1 MNKISGVFPVLA
13 VPFNNNGSLD
23 LDSIPKLVELCIN
36 NKVDGVVI
44 FGLASELYKLND
56 SERIQILE
64 KVISSVN
71 SRVPVIVGTEHS
83 GTLAAVSR
91 SIEAEKLG
99 ASALMLYPPTFIK
112 PDDDNVLSYFK
123 AVSSAVEIP
132 IIIQDAPAWTGV
144 PLPISLLSRII
155 KQQPNVCYI
164 KLESPPIGEK
174 AKLLKSEGFKII
186 AGYGAI
192 HLMEDLTAGIDGFM
206 PGCGFPGVFVEI
218 NDLFKSGNIQ
228 KARTLYQL
236 VLPLLTFQLTSLDT
250 FIEIQKLLLK
260 HLQIFST
267 AYCREPHVP
276 LSSDRIDYLNLLL
289 AQIGLKEL
297 GVRKFD
303 ERKT

>member
-1 MNKISGVFPVLA
+1 MNEISGVLPVLA
-13 VPFNNNGSLD
+13 VPFNKDGSLD
-23 LDSIPKLVELCIN
+23 LESIPRLVEHCIN
-36 NKVDGVVI
+36 NKANGVVI

-56 SERIQILE
+56 NERIQILE

-83 GTLAAVSR
+83 GTVAAVAR

-112 PDDDNVLSYFK
+112 PDEANVLSYFK
-123 AVSSAVEIP
+123 AVGSAVKIP

-144 PLPISLLSRII
+144 PLPVSLLSRII
-155 KQQPNVCYI
+155 REQPNVCYI
-164 KLESPPIGEK
+164 KLESPPIGDK

-206 PGCGFPGVFVEI
+206 PGCSLPGIFVEI
-218 NDLFKSGNIQ
+218 NDLFKSGNVE
-228 KARTLYQL
+228 KARTLYQI

-267 AYCREPHVP
+267 SYCREPHIP
-276 LSSDRIDYLNLLL
+276 ISSERIEYLNVLL
-289 AQIGLKEL
+289 AEIGLKEL
-297 GVRKFD
+297 EGVRV
-303 ERKT
+303 

>member
-1 MNKISGVFPVLA
+1 MNEISGVLPVLA
-13 VPFNNNGSLD
+13 VPFNKDGSLD
-23 LDSIPKLVELCIN
+23 LESIPRLVEHCIN
-36 NKVDGVVI
+36 NKANGVVI

-56 SERIQILE
+56 NERIQILE

-83 GTLAAVSR
+83 GTVAAVAR

-112 PDDDNVLSYFK
+112 PDEANVLSYFK
-123 AVSSAVEIP
+123 AVGSAVKIP

-144 PLPISLLSRII
+144 PLPVSLLSRII
-155 KQQPNVCYI
+155 KEQPNVCYI
-164 KLESPPIGEK
+164 KLESPPIGDK

-206 PGCGFPGVFVEI
+206 PGCSLPGIFVEI
-218 NDLFKSGNIQ
+218 NDLFKSGNVE
-228 KARTLYQL
+228 KARTLYQI

-267 AYCREPHVP
+267 SYCREPHIP
-276 LSSDRIDYLNLLL
+276 ISSERIDYLNLLL
-289 AQIGLKEL
+289 AEIGLKEL
-297 GVRKFD
+297 EGVRD
-303 ERKT
+303 

>member
-1 MNKISGVFPVLA
+1 MNEISGVLPVLA
-13 VPFNNNGSLD
+13 VPFNKDGSLD
-23 LDSIPKLVELCIN
+23 LESIPRLVEHCIN
-36 NKVDGVVI
+36 NKANGVVI

-56 SERIQILE
+56 NERIQILE

-83 GTLAAVSR
+83 GTVAAVAR

-112 PDDDNVLSYFK
+112 PDEANVLSYFK
-123 AVSSAVEIP
+123 AVGSAVKIP

-144 PLPISLLSRII
+144 PLPVSLLSRII
-155 KQQPNVCYI
+155 KEQPNVCYI
-164 KLESPPIGEK
+164 KLESPPIGDK

-206 PGCGFPGVFVEI
+206 PGCSLPGIFVEI
-218 NDLFKSGNIQ
+218 NDLFKSGNVE
-228 KARTLYQL
+228 KARTLYQI

-267 AYCREPHVP
+267 SYCREPHIP
-276 LSSDRIDYLNLLL
+276 ISSERIEYLNVLL
-289 AQIGLKEL
+289 AEIGLKEL
-297 GVRKFD
+297 EGVRV
-303 ERKT
+303 

>member
-1 MNKISGVFPVLA
+1 MNEISGVLPVLA
-13 VPFNNNGSLD
+13 VPFNKDGSLD
-23 LDSIPKLVELCIN
+23 LESIPRLVEHCIN
-36 NKVDGVVI
+36 NKAYGVVI

-83 GTLAAVSR
+83 GTVAAVAR

-112 PDDDNVLSYFK
+112 PDEANVLSYFK
-123 AVSSAVEIP
+123 AVGSAVKIP

-144 PLPISLLSRII
+144 PLPVSLLSRII
-155 KQQPNVCYI
+155 KEQPNVCYI
-164 KLESPPIGEK
+164 KLESPPIGDK

-206 PGCGFPGVFVEI
+206 PGCSLPGIFVEI
-218 NDLFKSGNIQ
+218 NDLFKSGNVE
-228 KARTLYQL
+228 KARTLYQI

-260 HLQIFST
+260 HLQIFTTS
-267 AYCREPHVP
+267 YCREPHIP
-276 LSSDRIDYLNLLL
+276 ISSERIEYLNVLL
-289 AQIGLKEL
+289 AEIGLKEL
-297 GVRKFD
+297 EGVRD
-303 ERKT
+303 

>member
-1 MNKISGVFPVLA
+1 MNEISGVLPVLA
-13 VPFNNNGSLD
+13 VPFNKDGSLD
-23 LDSIPKLVELCIN
+23 LESIPRLVEHCIN
-36 NKVDGVVI
+36 NKANGVVI

-56 SERIQILE
+56 SERIQILQ

-83 GTLAAVSR
+83 GTSAAVAR

-112 PDDDNVLSYFK
+112 PDEANVLSYFK
-123 AVSSAVEIP
+123 AVGSAVKIP
-132 IIIQDAPAWTGV
+132 IIVQDAPAWTGV
-144 PLPISLLSRII
+144 PLPVALLSRII
-155 KQQPNVCYI
+155 KEQPNVCYI
-164 KLESPPIGEK
+164 KLESPPIGDK

-206 PGCGFPGVFVEI
+206 PGCSLPGIFVEI
-218 NDLFKSGNIQ
+218 NDLFKSGNVE
-228 KARTLYQL
+228 KARTLYQI

-250 FIEIQKLLLK
+250 FIEIQKLVLK

-267 AYCREPHVP
+267 SYCREPHIP
-276 LSSDRIDYLNLLL
+276 ISSERIDYLNLLL
-289 AQIGLKEL
+289 AEIGLKEL
-297 GVRKFD
+297 EGVRV
-303 ERKT
+303 

>member
-1 MNKISGVFPVLA
+1 MNEISGVLPVLA
-13 VPFNNNGSLD
+13 VPFNRDGSLD
-23 LDSIPKLVELCIN
+23 LDSIPKLVEHCIS
-36 NKVDGVVI
+36 NKANGVVI

-83 GTLAAVSR
+83 GTLAAVAR

-112 PDDDNVLSYFK
+112 PDEANVLSYFK
-123 AVSSAVEIP
+123 AVGSAVKIP

-144 PLPISLLSRII
+144 PLPVSLLSRII
-155 KQQPNVCYI
+155 KEQPNVCYI
-164 KLESPPIGEK
+164 KLESPPIGDK
-174 AKLLKSEGFKII
+174 AKILKSEGFKII

-206 PGCGFPGVFVEI
+206 PGCSLPGIFVEI
-218 NDLFKSGNIQ
+218 NDLFKSGNVE
-228 KARTLYQL
+228 KARTLYQI

-260 HLQIFST
+260 RLQIFST
-267 AYCREPHVP
+267 SYCREPHIP
-276 LSSDRIDYLNLLL
+276 ISSDRIDYLNLLL
-289 AQIGLKEL
+289 AEIGLKEL
-297 GVRKFD
+297 EGVRV
-303 ERKT
+303 

>member
-1 MNKISGVFPVLA
+1 MNEISGVLPVLA
-13 VPFNNNGSLD
+13 VPFNKDGSLD
-23 LDSIPKLVELCIN
+23 LESIPRLVEHCIN
-36 NKVDGVVI
+36 NKANGVVI

-56 SERIQILE
+56 NERIQILE

-83 GTLAAVSR
+83 GTVAAVAR

-112 PDDDNVLSYFK
+112 PDEANVLSYFK
-123 AVSSAVEIP
+123 AVGSAVKIP

-144 PLPISLLSRII
+144 PLPVSLLSRII
-155 KQQPNVCYI
+155 KEQPNVCYI
-164 KLESPPIGEK
+164 KLESPPIGDK

-206 PGCGFPGVFVEI
+206 PGCSLPGIFVEI
-218 NDLFKSGNIQ
+218 NDLFKSGNVE
-228 KARTLYQL
+228 KARTLYQI

-267 AYCREPHVP
+267 SYCREPHIP
-276 LSSDRIDYLNLLL
+276 ISSERIDYLNLLL
-289 AQIGLKEL
+289 AEIGLKEL
-297 GVRKFD
+297 EGVRV
-303 ERKT
+303 

>member
-1 MNKISGVFPVLA
+1 MNEISGVLPVLA
-13 VPFNNNGSLD
+13 VPFNKDGSLD
-23 LDSIPKLVELCIN
+23 LESIPRLVEHCIN
-36 NKVDGVVI
+36 NKAYGVVI

-83 GTLAAVSR
+83 GTVAAVAR

-112 PDDDNVLSYFK
+112 PDEANVLSYFK
-123 AVSSAVEIP
+123 AVGSAVKIP

-144 PLPISLLSRII
+144 PLPVSLLSRII
-155 KQQPNVCYI
+155 REQPNVCYI
-164 KLESPPIGEK
+164 KLESPPIGDK

-206 PGCGFPGVFVEI
+206 PGCSLPGIFVEI
-218 NDLFKSGNIQ
+218 NDLFKSGNVE
-228 KARTLYQL
+228 KARTLYQI

-250 FIEIQKLLLK
+250 FIEIQKLVLK

-267 AYCREPHVP
+267 SYCREPHIP
-276 LSSDRIDYLNLLL
+276 ISSERIDYLNLLL
-289 AQIGLKEL
+289 AEIGLKEL
-297 GVRKFD
+297 EGVRD
-303 ERKT
+303 

>member
-1 MNKISGVFPVLA
+1 MNEISGVLPVLA
-13 VPFNNNGSLD
+13 VPFNKDGSLD
-23 LDSIPKLVELCIN
+23 LDSIPKLVEHCIS
-36 NKVDGVVI
+36 NKANGVVI

-83 GTLAAVSR
+83 GTSAAVAR

-112 PDDDNVLSYFK
+112 PDEANVLSYFK
-123 AVSSAVEIP
+123 AVGSAVKIP

-144 PLPISLLSRII
+144 PLPVSLLSRII
-155 KQQPNVCYI
+155 KEQPNVCYI
-164 KLESPPIGEK
+164 KLESPPIGDK

-206 PGCGFPGVFVEI
+206 PGCSLPGIFVEI
-218 NDLFKSGNIQ
+218 NDLFKSGNVE

-260 HLQIFST
+260 QLQIFST
-267 AYCREPHVP
+267 SYCREPHIP
-276 LSSDRIDYLNLLL
+276 ISSERIDYLNILL
-289 AQIGLKEL
+289 AEIGLKEL
-297 GVRKFD
+297 EGVRV
-303 ERKT
+303 

>member
-1 MNKISGVFPVLA
+1 MNEISGVLPVLA
-13 VPFNNNGSLD
+13 VPFKRDGSLD
-23 LDSIPKLVELCIN
+23 LDSIPKLVEHCIN
-36 NKVDGVVI
+36 NKANGVVI

-83 GTLAAVSR
+83 GTLAAVAR

-112 PDDDNVLSYFK
+112 PDEANVLSYFK
-123 AVSSAVEIP
+123 EVGSAVKIP

-144 PLPISLLSRII
+144 PLPVSLLSRII
-155 KQQPNVCYI
+155 KEQPNVCYI
-164 KLESPPIGEK
+164 KLESPPIGDK

-206 PGCGFPGVFVEI
+206 PGCSLPGIFVEI
-218 NDLFKSGNIQ
+218 NDLFKSGNVE

-267 AYCREPHVP
+267 SYCREPHIP
-276 LSSDRIDYLNLLL
+276 ISSERIDYLNLLL
-289 AQIGLKEL
+289 AEIGLKEL
-297 GVRKFD
+297 EGVRV
-303 ERKT
+303 

>member
-1 MNKISGVFPVLA
+1 MNEISGVLPVLA
-13 VPFNNNGSLD
+13 VPFNRDGSLD
-23 LDSIPKLVELCIN
+23 LDSIPKLVEHCIN
-36 NKVDGVVI
+36 NKANGVVI

-83 GTLAAVSR
+83 GTLAAVAR

-112 PDDDNVLSYFK
+112 PDEANVLSYFK
-123 AVSSAVEIP
+123 AVGSAVKIP

-144 PLPISLLSRII
+144 PLPVSLLSRII
-155 KQQPNVCYI
+155 KEQPNVCYI
-164 KLESPPIGEK
+164 KLESPPIGDK
-174 AKLLKSEGFKII
+174 AKILKSEGFKII

-206 PGCGFPGVFVEI
+206 PGCSLPGIFVEI
-218 NDLFKSGNIQ
+218 NDLFKSGNVE
-228 KARTLYQL
+228 KARTLYQI

-267 AYCREPHVP
+267 SYCREPHIP
-276 LSSDRIDYLNLLL
+276 ISSDRIDYLNLLL
-289 AQIGLKEL
+289 AEIGLREL
-297 GVRKFD
+297 EGVRV
-303 ERKT
+303 

>member
-1 MNKISGVFPVLA
+1 MNEIGGVLPVLA
-13 VPFNNNGSLD
+13 VPFNKDGSLD
-23 LDSIPKLVELCIN
+23 LESIPKLVEHCIS
-36 NKVDGVVI
+36 NKANGVVI

-56 SERIQILE
+56 NERIQILE
-64 KVISSVN
+64 KVISAVN

-83 GTLAAVSR
+83 GTLAAVAR

-112 PDDDNVLSYFK
+112 PDEANVLSYFK
-123 AVSSAVEIP
+123 AVGSAVKIP

-144 PLPISLLSRII
+144 PLPVSLLSRII
-155 KQQPNVCYI
+155 KEQPNVSYI
-164 KLESPPIGEK
+164 KLESPPIGDK
-174 AKLLKSEGFKII
+174 AKLLKAEGFKVI

-192 HLMEDLTAGIDGFM
+192 HLMEDLSSGIDGFM
-206 PGCGFPGVFVEI
+206 PGCSLPGIFVEI
-218 NDLFKSGNIQ
+218 NELFKSGSVE

-267 AYCREPHVP
+267 SYCREPHISI
-276 LSSDRIDYLNLLL
+276 SSDRIDYLNVLL

-297 GVRKFD
+297 EGVRV
-303 ERKT
+303 

>member
-1 MNKISGVFPVLA
+1 MNKISGVLPVLA
-13 VPFNNNGSLD
+13 VPFNKDGSLD
-23 LDSIPKLVELCIN
+23 LDSIPKLVEHCIN
-36 NKVDGVVI
+36 NKANGVVI

-83 GTLAAVSR
+83 GTLAAVAR

-112 PDDDNVLSYFK
+112 PDEANVLSYFK
-123 AVSSAVEIP
+123 AVGSAVKIP

-144 PLPISLLSRII
+144 ALPVSLLSRII
-155 KQQPNVCYI
+155 KEQPNVCYI
-164 KLESPPIGEK
+164 KLESPPIGDK

-206 PGCGFPGVFVEI
+206 PGCSLPGIFVEI
-218 NDLFKSGNIQ
+218 NDLFKSGNVE

-260 HLQIFST
+260 QLQIFST
-267 AYCREPHVP
+267 SYCREPHIP
-276 LSSDRIDYLNLLL
+276 ISSDRIDYLNLLL
-289 AQIGLKEL
+289 AEIGLKEL
-297 GVRKFD
+297 EGVRV
-303 ERKT
+303 

>member
-1 MNKISGVFPVLA
+1 MNKISGVLPVLA
-13 VPFNNNGSLD
+13 VPFNKDGSLD
-23 LDSIPKLVELCIN
+23 LDSIPKLVEHCIS
-36 NKVDGVVI
+36 NKANGVVI

-83 GTLAAVSR
+83 GTLAAVAR

-112 PDDDNVLSYFK
+112 PDEANVLSYFK
-123 AVSSAVEIP
+123 AVGSAVKIP

-144 PLPISLLSRII
+144 PLPVSLLSRII
-155 KQQPNVCYI
+155 KEQPTVCYI
-164 KLESPPIGEK
+164 KLESPPIGDK

-206 PGCGFPGVFVEI
+206 PGCSLPGIFVEI
-218 NDLFKSGNIQ
+218 NDLFKSGNVE

-267 AYCREPHVP
+267 SYCREPHVP
-276 LSSDRIDYLNLLL
+276 ISSERIDYLNLLL
-289 AQIGLKEL
+289 AEIGLKEL
-297 GVRKFD
+297 EGVRV
-303 ERKT
+303 

>member
-1 MNKISGVFPVLA
+1 MNEISGVLPVLA
-13 VPFNNNGSLD
+13 VPFNRDGSLD
-23 LDSIPKLVELCIN
+23 LDSIPKLVEHCIS
-36 NKVDGVVI
+36 NKANGVVI

-83 GTLAAVSR
+83 GTLAAVAR

-112 PDDDNVLSYFK
+112 PDEANVLSYFK
-123 AVSSAVEIP
+123 AVGSAVKIP

-144 PLPISLLSRII
+144 PLPVSLLSRII
-155 KQQPNVCYI
+155 KEQPNVCYI
-164 KLESPPIGEK
+164 KLESPPIGDK
-174 AKLLKSEGFKII
+174 AKILKSEGFKII

-206 PGCGFPGVFVEI
+206 PGCSLPGIFVEI
-218 NDLFKSGNIQ
+218 NDLFKSGNVE
-228 KARTLYQL
+228 KARTLYQI

-267 AYCREPHVP
+267 SYCREPHIP
-276 LSSDRIDYLNLLL
+276 ISSDRIDYLNLLL
-289 AQIGLKEL
+289 AEIGLMEL
-297 GVRKFD
+297 EGVRV
-303 ERKT
+303 

>member
-1 MNKISGVFPVLA
+1 M
-13 VPFNNNGSLD
+13 
-23 LDSIPKLVELCIN
+23 
-36 NKVDGVVI
+36 
-44 FGLASELYKLND
+44 
-56 SERIQILE
+56 
-64 KVISSVN
+64 N

-83 GTLAAVSR
+83 GTLAAVAR

-112 PDDDNVLSYFK
+112 PDEANVLSYFK
-123 AVSSAVEIP
+123 AVGSAVKIP

-144 PLPISLLSRII
+144 ALPVSLLSRII
-155 KQQPNVCYI
+155 KEQPNVCYI
-164 KLESPPIGEK
+164 KLESPPIGDK

-206 PGCGFPGVFVEI
+206 PGCSLPGIFVEI
-218 NDLFKSGNIQ
+218 NDLFKSGNIE

-260 HLQIFST
+260 QLQIFST
-267 AYCREPHVP
+267 SYCREPHIP
-276 LSSDRIDYLNLLL
+276 ISSDRIDYLNLLL
-289 AQIGLKEL
+289 AEIGLKEL
-297 GVRKFD
+297 EGVRV
-303 ERKT
+303 

>member
-1 MNKISGVFPVLA
+1 MNEISGVLPVLA
-13 VPFNNNGSLD
+13 VPFNKDGSLD
-23 LDSIPKLVELCIN
+23 LESIPRLVEHCIN
-36 NKVDGVVI
+36 NKANGVVI

-56 SERIQILE
+56 NERIQILE

-83 GTLAAVSR
+83 GTVAAVAR

-112 PDDDNVLSYFK
+112 PDEANVLSYFK
-123 AVSSAVEIP
+123 AVGSAVKIP

-144 PLPISLLSRII
+144 PLPVSLLSRII
-155 KQQPNVCYI
+155 KEQPNVCYI
-164 KLESPPIGEK
+164 KLESPPIGDK

-206 PGCGFPGVFVEI
+206 PGCSLPGIFVEI
-218 NDLFKSGNIQ
+218 NDLFKSGNVE
-228 KARTLYQL
+228 KARTLYQI

-250 FIEIQKLLLK
+250 FIEIQKLVLK

-267 AYCREPHVP
+267 SYCREPHIP
-276 LSSDRIDYLNLLL
+276 ISSERIDYLNLLL
-289 AQIGLKEL
+289 AEIGLKEL
-297 GVRKFD
+297 EGVRV
-303 ERKT
+303 

>member
-1 MNKISGVFPVLA
+1 MNEISGVLPVLA
-13 VPFNNNGSLD
+13 VPFNRDGSLD
-23 LDSIPKLVELCIN
+23 LDSIPKLVEHCIS
-36 NKVDGVVI
+36 NKANGVVI

-83 GTLAAVSR
+83 GTLAAVAR

-99 ASALMLYPPTFIK
+99 VSALMLYPPTFIK
-112 PDDDNVLSYFK
+112 PDEANVLSYFK
-123 AVSSAVEIP
+123 AVGSAVKIP

-144 PLPISLLSRII
+144 PLPVSLLSRII
-155 KQQPNVCYI
+155 KEQPNVCYI
-164 KLESPPIGEK
+164 KLESPPIGDK
-174 AKLLKSEGFKII
+174 AKILKSEGFKII

-206 PGCGFPGVFVEI
+206 PGCSLPGIFVEI
-218 NDLFKSGNIQ
+218 NDLFKSGNVE
-228 KARTLYQL
+228 KARTLYQI

-267 AYCREPHVP
+267 SYCREPHIP
-276 LSSDRIDYLNLLL
+276 ISSDRIDYLNLLL
-289 AQIGLKEL
+289 AEIGLKEL
-297 GVRKFD
+297 EGVRV
-303 ERKT
+303 

>member
-1 MNKISGVFPVLA
+1 MNEISGVLPVLA
-13 VPFNNNGSLD
+13 VPFNRDGSLD
-23 LDSIPKLVELCIN
+23 LDSIPKLVEHCIS
-36 NKVDGVVI
+36 NKANGVVI

-83 GTLAAVSR
+83 GTLAAVAR

-112 PDDDNVLSYFK
+112 PDEANVLSYFK
-123 AVSSAVEIP
+123 AVGSAVKIP

-144 PLPISLLSRII
+144 PLPVSLLSRII
-155 KQQPNVCYI
+155 KEQPNVCYI
-164 KLESPPIGEK
+164 KLESPPIGDK

-206 PGCGFPGVFVEI
+206 PGCSLPGIFVEI
-218 NDLFKSGNIQ
+218 NDLFKSGNVE

-267 AYCREPHVP
+267 SYCREPHIP
-276 LSSDRIDYLNLLL
+276 ISSERIDYLNLLL
-289 AQIGLKEL
+289 AEIGLKEL
-297 GVRKFD
+297 EGVRV
-303 ERKT
+303 

>member
-1 MNKISGVFPVLA
+1 MNEISGVLPVLA
-13 VPFNNNGSLD
+13 VPFNKDGSLD
-23 LDSIPKLVELCIN
+23 LESIPRLVEHCIN
-36 NKVDGVVI
+36 NKANGVVI

-56 SERIQILE
+56 SERIQILQ

-83 GTLAAVSR
+83 GTSAAVAR

-112 PDDDNVLSYFK
+112 PDEANVLSYFK
-123 AVSSAVEIP
+123 AVGSAVKIP

-144 PLPISLLSRII
+144 PLPVALLSRII
-155 KQQPNVCYI
+155 KEQPNVCYI
-164 KLESPPIGEK
+164 KLESPPIGDK

-206 PGCGFPGVFVEI
+206 PGCSLPGIFVEI
-218 NDLFKSGNIQ
+218 NDLFNSGNVE

-267 AYCREPHVP
+267 SYCREPHIP
-276 LSSDRIDYLNLLL
+276 ISSERIKYLNVLL
-289 AQIGLKEL
+289 AEIGLKEL
-297 GVRKFD
+297 EGVRV
-303 ERKT
+303 

>member
-1 MNKISGVFPVLA
+1 MNEISGVLPVLA
-13 VPFNNNGSLD
+13 VPFNKDGSLD
-23 LDSIPKLVELCIN
+23 LESIPRLVEHCIN
-36 NKVDGVVI
+36 NKANGVVI

-83 GTLAAVSR
+83 GTLAAVAR

-112 PDDDNVLSYFK
+112 PDEANVLSYFK
-123 AVSSAVEIP
+123 AVGSAVKIP
-132 IIIQDAPAWTGV
+132 IIVQDAPAWTGV
-144 PLPISLLSRII
+144 PLPVSLLSRII
-155 KQQPNVCYI
+155 KEQPNVCYI
-164 KLESPPIGEK
+164 KLESPPIGDK
-174 AKLLKSEGFKII
+174 AKLLNSEGFKVI

-192 HLMEDLTAGIDGFM
+192 HLMEDLTVGVDGFM
-206 PGCGFPGVFVEI
+206 PGCSLPGIFVEI
-218 NDLFKSGNIQ
+218 NDLFKSGNVE

-267 AYCREPHVP
+267 SYCREPHIP
-276 LSSDRIDYLNLLL
+276 ISSERIEYLNVLL

-297 GVRKFD
+297 EGVRV
-303 ERKT
+303 

>member
-1 MNKISGVFPVLA
+1 MNEISGVLPVLA
-13 VPFNNNGSLD
+13 VPFNRDGSLD
-23 LDSIPKLVELCIN
+23 LDSIPKLVEHCIS
-36 NKVDGVVI
+36 NKANGVVI

-83 GTLAAVSR
+83 GTLAAVAR

-112 PDDDNVLSYFK
+112 PDEANVLSYFK
-123 AVSSAVEIP
+123 AVGSAVKIP

-144 PLPISLLSRII
+144 PLPVSLLSRII
-155 KQQPNVCYI
+155 KEQPNVCYI
-164 KLESPPIGEK
+164 KLESPPIGDK
-174 AKLLKSEGFKII
+174 AKILKSEGFKII

-206 PGCGFPGVFVEI
+206 PGCSLPGIFVEI
-218 NDLFKSGNIQ
+218 NDLFKSGNVE
-228 KARTLYQL
+228 KARTLYQI

-267 AYCREPHVP
+267 SYCREPHIP
-276 LSSDRIDYLNLLL
+276 ISSDRIDYLNLLL
-289 AQIGLKEL
+289 AEIGLREL
-297 GVRKFD
+297 EGVRV
-303 ERKT
+303 

>member
-1 MNKISGVFPVLA
+1 MNEISGVLPVLA
-13 VPFNNNGSLD
+13 VPFKRDGSLD
-23 LDSIPKLVELCIN
+23 LDSIPKLVEHCIN
-36 NKVDGVVI
+36 NKATGVVI

-83 GTLAAVSR
+83 GTLAAVAR

-112 PDDDNVLSYFK
+112 PDEANVLSYFK
-123 AVSSAVEIP
+123 EVGSAVKIP

-144 PLPISLLSRII
+144 PLPVSLLSRII
-155 KQQPNVCYI
+155 KEQPNVCYI
-164 KLESPPIGEK
+164 KLESPPIGDK

-206 PGCGFPGVFVEI
+206 PGCSLPGIFVEI
-218 NDLFKSGNIQ
+218 NDLFKSGNIE

-267 AYCREPHVP
+267 SYCREPHIP
-276 LSSDRIDYLNLLL
+276 ISSERIDYLNLLL
-289 AQIGLKEL
+289 AEIGLKEL
-297 GVRKFD
+297 EGVRV
-303 ERKT
+303 

>member
-1 MNKISGVFPVLA
+1 MNEIGGVLPVLA
-13 VPFNNNGSLD
+13 VPFNKDGSLD
-23 LDSIPKLVELCIN
+23 LESIPRLVEHCIS
-36 NKVDGVVI
+36 NKANGVVI

-56 SERIQILE
+56 NERIQILE

-83 GTLAAVSR
+83 GTLAAVAR

-112 PDDDNVLSYFK
+112 PDEANVLSYFK
-123 AVSSAVEIP
+123 AVGSAVKIP

-144 PLPISLLSRII
+144 PLPVSLLSRII
-155 KQQPNVCYI
+155 KEQPNVCYI
-164 KLESPPIGEK
+164 KLESPPIGDK

-206 PGCGFPGVFVEI
+206 PGCSLPGIFVEI
-218 NDLFKSGNIQ
+218 NDLFKSGNVE
-228 KARTLYQL
+228 KARTLYQI

-250 FIEIQKLLLK
+250 FIEIQKLVLK

-267 AYCREPHVP
+267 SYCREPHIP
-276 LSSDRIDYLNLLL
+276 ISSERIDYLNLLL
-289 AQIGLKEL
+289 AEIGLKEL
-297 GVRKFD
+297 EGVRV
-303 ERKT
+303 

>member
-1 MNKISGVFPVLA
+1 MNEISGVLPVLA
-13 VPFNNNGSLD
+13 VPFNRDGSLD
-23 LDSIPKLVELCIN
+23 LDSIPKLVEHCIS
-36 NKVDGVVI
+36 NKANGVVI

-83 GTLAAVSR
+83 GTLAAVAR

-112 PDDDNVLSYFK
+112 PDEANVLSYFK
-123 AVSSAVEIP
+123 AVGSAVKIP

-144 PLPISLLSRII
+144 PLPVSLLSRII
-155 KQQPNVCYI
+155 KEQSNVCYI
-164 KLESPPIGEK
+164 KLESPPIGDK

-206 PGCGFPGVFVEI
+206 PGCSLPGIFVEI
-218 NDLFKSGNIQ
+218 NDLFKSGNVE

-260 HLQIFST
+260 QLQIFST
-267 AYCREPHVP
+267 SYCREPHIP
-276 LSSDRIDYLNLLL
+276 ISSERINYLNLLL
-289 AQIGLKEL
+289 AEIGLKEL
-297 GVRKFD
+297 EGVRV
-303 ERKT
+303 

>member
-1 MNKISGVFPVLA
+1 MNEISGVLPVLA
-13 VPFNNNGSLD
+13 VPFNKDGSLD
-23 LDSIPKLVELCIN
+23 LESIPRLVEHCIN
-36 NKVDGVVI
+36 NKANGVVI

-56 SERIQILE
+56 NERIQILE

-83 GTLAAVSR
+83 GTVAAVAR

-112 PDDDNVLSYFK
+112 PDEANVLSYFK
-123 AVSSAVEIP
+123 AVGSAVKIP

-144 PLPISLLSRII
+144 PLPVSLLSRII
-155 KQQPNVCYI
+155 REQPNVCYI
-164 KLESPPIGEK
+164 KLESPPIGDK

-206 PGCGFPGVFVEI
+206 PGCSLPGIFVEI
-218 NDLFKSGNIQ
+218 NDLFKSGNVE
-228 KARTLYQL
+228 KARTLYQI

-267 AYCREPHVP
+267 SYCREPHIP
-276 LSSDRIDYLNLLL
+276 ISSERIDYLNLLL
-289 AQIGLKEL
+289 AEIGLKEL
-297 GVRKFD
+297 EGVRV
-303 ERKT
+303 

>member
-1 MNKISGVFPVLA
+1 MNEISGVLPVLA
-13 VPFNNNGSLD
+13 VPFNRDGSLD
-23 LDSIPKLVELCIN
+23 LDSIPKLVEHCIN
-36 NKVDGVVI
+36 NKATGVVI

-83 GTLAAVSR
+83 GTLAAVAR

-112 PDDDNVLSYFK
+112 PDEANVLSYFK
-123 AVSSAVEIP
+123 EVGSAVKIP

-144 PLPISLLSRII
+144 PLPVSLLSRII
-155 KQQPNVCYI
+155 KEQPNVCYI
-164 KLESPPIGEK
+164 KLESPPIGDK

-206 PGCGFPGVFVEI
+206 PGCSLPGIFVEI
-218 NDLFKSGNIQ
+218 NDLFKSGNIE

-267 AYCREPHVP
+267 SYCREPHIP
-276 LSSDRIDYLNLLL
+276 ISSERIDYLNLLL
-289 AQIGLKEL
+289 AEIGLKEL
-297 GVRKFD
+297 EGVRV
-303 ERKT
+303 

>member
-1 MNKISGVFPVLA
+1 MNEISGVLPVLA
-13 VPFNNNGSLD
+13 VPFNRDGSLD
-23 LDSIPKLVELCIN
+23 LDSIPKLVEHCIS
-36 NKVDGVVI
+36 NKANGVVI

-83 GTLAAVSR
+83 GTLAAVAR

-112 PDDDNVLSYFK
+112 PDEANVLSYFK
-123 AVSSAVEIP
+123 AVGSAVKIP

-144 PLPISLLSRII
+144 PLPVSLLSRII
-155 KQQPNVCYI
+155 KEQPNVCYI
-164 KLESPPIGEK
+164 KLESPPIGDK
-174 AKLLKSEGFKII
+174 AKILKSEGFKII

-206 PGCGFPGVFVEI
+206 PGCSLHGIFVEI
-218 NDLFKSGNIQ
+218 NDLFKSGNVE
-228 KARTLYQL
+228 KARTLYQI

-267 AYCREPHVP
+267 SYCREPHIP
-276 LSSDRIDYLNLLL
+276 ISSDRIDYLNLLL
-289 AQIGLKEL
+289 AEIGLKEL
-297 GVRKFD
+297 EGVRV
-303 ERKT
+303 

>member
-1 MNKISGVFPVLA
+1 MNEISGVLPVLA
-13 VPFNNNGSLD
+13 VPFNRDGSLD
-23 LDSIPKLVELCIN
+23 LDSIPKLVEHCIN
-36 NKVDGVVI
+36 NKANGVVI

-83 GTLAAVSR
+83 GTLAAVAR

-112 PDDDNVLSYFK
+112 PDEANVLSYFK
-123 AVSSAVEIP
+123 AVGSAVKIP

-144 PLPISLLSRII
+144 PLPVSLLSRII
-155 KQQPNVCYI
+155 KEQSNVCYI
-164 KLESPPIGEK
+164 KLESPPIGDK

-206 PGCGFPGVFVEI
+206 PGCSLPGIFVEI
-218 NDLFKSGNIQ
+218 NDLFKSGNVE

-267 AYCREPHVP
+267 SYCREPHIP
-276 LSSDRIDYLNLLL
+276 ISSERIDYLNLLL
-289 AQIGLKEL
+289 AEIGLKEL
-297 GVRKFD
+297 EGVRV
-303 ERKT
+303 